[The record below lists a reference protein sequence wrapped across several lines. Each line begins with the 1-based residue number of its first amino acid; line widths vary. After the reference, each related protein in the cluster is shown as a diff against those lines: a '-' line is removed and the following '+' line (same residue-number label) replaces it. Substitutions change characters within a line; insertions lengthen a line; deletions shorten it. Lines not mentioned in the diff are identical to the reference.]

1 MMFMSKDNVK
11 EIREKLPVGTK
22 VELIKMDDIQA
33 PPLGTKGIVRR
44 IDDAG
49 NIHVAWENGSSL
61 SLIPGED
68 RFRIVDKK
76 EK

>member
-11 EIREKLPVGTK
+11 EIREKFPVGTK

-33 PPLGTKGIVRR
+33 PPPGTKGIVRR

-49 NIHVAWENGSSL
+49 NIHVA
-61 SLIPGED
+61 
-68 RFRIVDKK
+68 
-76 EK
+76 